1 LDYFKK
7 QFTDLFDLSAEV
19 TMDLP
24 LIMLVGQQKLYIEN
38 HKGISLYMSDKIK
51 IRVKPG
57 YVIITGSELVI
68 GEIKTE
74 NLSISGQ
81 ISGIFYE
88 KG

>member
-7 QFTDLFDLSAEV
+7 QFTDLFDLSAEI

-57 YVIITGSELVI
+57 FITITGSELVI

-81 ISGIFYE
+81 ISGIIYE

>member
-7 QFTDLFDLSAEV
+7 QFTDLFDLSAEI